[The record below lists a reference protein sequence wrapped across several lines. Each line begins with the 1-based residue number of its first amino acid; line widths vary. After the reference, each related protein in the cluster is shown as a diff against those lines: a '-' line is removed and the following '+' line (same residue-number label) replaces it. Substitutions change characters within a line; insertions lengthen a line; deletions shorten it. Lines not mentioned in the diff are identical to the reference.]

1 MDVDDEY
8 DYESLEEKLEHLSE
22 YSNLTQLQLL
32 IQEIEFM
39 MDHGLQPDA
48 PWFERRIDYVIA
60 YSALNWRDLT
70 EQTFDER
77 LATWC
82 RTILQSGQKLMD
94 DWSVGPI
101 FDISDYYTM
110 LHAVEEARAHFF
122 EHYAKDDTDVDLFQ
136 VIAGMERL

>member
-8 DYESLEEKLEHLSE
+8 DYESLEEKLEHLSD
-22 YSNLTQLQLL
+22 YDNLTQLQLL

-39 MDHGLQPDA
+39 MDHALQPSQE
-48 PWFERRIDYVIA
+48 WFERRIDYVIA
-60 YSALNWRDLT
+60 YSALNWRDLA
-70 EQTFDER
+70 EQSFDER
-77 LATWC
+77 LAIWC
-82 RTILQSGQKLMD
+82 RTIIRSGQKLMD

-101 FDISDYYTM
+101 FDLGDYYTM

>member
-8 DYESLEEKLEHLSE
+8 DYESLEEKLEHLSD
-22 YSNLTQLQLL
+22 YDNLTQLQLL

-48 PWFERRIDYVIA
+48 VWFEKRIDHVIA

-77 LATWC
+77 LAAWC
-82 RTILQSGQKLMD
+82 RTIIQSGQKLMD
-94 DWSVGPI
+94 DWGVGPI

>member
-8 DYESLEEKLEHLSE
+8 DYESLEEKLEHLSD
-22 YSNLTQLQLL
+22 YDNLTQLQLL

-48 PWFERRIDYVIA
+48 VWFERRIDYVIA

-77 LATWC
+77 LAAWC
-82 RTILQSGQKLMD
+82 RTIIQSGQKLMD
-94 DWSVGPI
+94 DWSVGPL
-101 FDISDYYTM
+101 FDISEYYTM
-110 LHAVEEARAHFF
+110 LHTVEETRAYFF
-122 EHYAKDDTDVDLFQ
+122 EHYAKDDEDADLFQ
-136 VIAGMERL
+136 VMAGMERL